1 MTWNALMI
9 RLTSALIVVLAFA
22 VASRAENKGLCPPP
36 PPLSAAAP
44 EIATSSVSATADKRD
59 YGTVTLLAVI
69 SDKGYVCS
77 ARVLRGPNKETNKK
91 FERAARDWHF
101 DPARKD
107 GHAVPVVATIDVKYH
122 MTGDGQV
129 VSDPPQLSAP
139 LKDTGSKTQ

>member
-1 MTWNALMI
+1 MTWDAPMI
-9 RLTSALIVVLAFA
+9 RPTSALIAVLAFA

-44 EIATSSVSATADKRD
+44 EKAAPSVSATVDKKD
-59 YGTVTLLAVI
+59 SGTVTLLAVI

-77 ARVLRGPNKETNKK
+77 VRVLRGLDKETNKK

-107 GHAVPVVATIDVKYH
+107 GHTVPVVVTIDVKYRV
-122 MTGDGQV
+122 TGDGQV
-129 VSDPPQLSAP
+129 VSDPPQLPAP
-139 LKDTGSKTQ
+139 LKDTGNKTQ